1 MFVKQNTNT
10 MKKLFITLLLLIGTS
25 SFSQTNPKTKDIDKD
40 ANVLL
45 DSLSKVYKVR
55 VNSIFIESYN
65 GKTITSISYVK
76 NQELIYKV
84 IKVVKDKKD

>member
-1 MFVKQNTNT
+1 

-65 GKTITSISYVK
+65 GKTVTSISYVK
-76 NQELIYKV
+76 NQELIYEV
-84 IKVVKDKKD
+84 IKVVKNKKD

>member
-1 MFVKQNTNT
+1 
-10 MKKLFITLLLLIGTS
+10 MKKLFITLLLLIGIS

-84 IKVVKDKKD
+84 IKVVKNKKD